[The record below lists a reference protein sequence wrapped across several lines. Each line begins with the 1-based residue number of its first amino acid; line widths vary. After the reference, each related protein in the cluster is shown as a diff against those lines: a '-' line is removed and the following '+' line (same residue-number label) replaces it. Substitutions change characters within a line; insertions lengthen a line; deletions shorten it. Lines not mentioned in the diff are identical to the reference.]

1 MALKFTNAIESLKI
15 ASYDGRKISLCTTE
29 DGLMKFQIPRMY
41 MPFGISGF
49 TPEVGATKYN
59 IDFAMKGWDE
69 EENYVRKFYETLR
82 EIENKVIESVSEQSE
97 KIFGKK
103 MSVGELK
110 PMFNSNIKESPDREP
125 KFRVKV
131 DTTMDG
137 KVKSHVYDENKTAL
151 YDDVSNGLY
160 SRQSGTAVV
169 EMNSVY
175 FLNRK
180 FGMTWKLNSLVVYEP
195 QRLKG
200 FQFIGV

>member
-1 MALKFTNAIESLKI
+1 MSAVL
-15 ASYDGRKISLCTTE
+15 
-29 DGLMKFQIPRMY
+29 
-41 MPFGISGF
+41 
-49 TPEVGATKYN
+49 
-59 IDFAMKGWDE
+59 
-69 EENYVRKFYETLR
+69 
-82 EIENKVIESVSEQSE
+82 VIESVSEQSE
-97 KIFGKK
+97 QIFGKK

-151 YDDVSNGLY
+151 YDDVGNGLY
-160 SRQSGTAVV
+160 ARQSGTAVV

>member
-15 ASYDGRKISLCTTE
+15 ANYDGRKISLCTTD

-41 MPFGISGF
+41 MPFGVSGF

-97 KIFGKK
+97 QIFGKK
-103 MSVGELK
+103 MGVSELK

-131 DTTMDG
+131 DTTCL
-137 KVKSHVYDENKTAL
+137 L
-151 YDDVSNGLY
+151 YTSPSPRDLST
-160 SRQSGTAVV
+160 SRMPSSA
-169 EMNSVY
+169 
-175 FLNRK
+175 
-180 FGMTWKLNSLVVYEP
+180 
-195 QRLKG
+195 
-200 FQFIGV
+200 

>member
-1 MALKFTNAIESLKI
+1 
-15 ASYDGRKISLCTTE
+15 
-29 DGLMKFQIPRMY
+29 
-41 MPFGISGF
+41 
-49 TPEVGATKYN
+49 
-59 IDFAMKGWDE
+59 
-69 EENYVRKFYETLR
+69 
-82 EIENKVIESVSEQSE
+82 
-97 KIFGKK
+97 

-151 YDDVSNGLY
+151 YDDVGNGLY
-160 SRQSGTAVV
+160 ARQSGTAVV

>member
-1 MALKFTNAIESLKI
+1 M
-15 ASYDGRKISLCTTE
+15 G
-29 DGLMKFQIPRMY
+29 
-41 MPFGISGF
+41 
-49 TPEVGATKYN
+49 
-59 IDFAMKGWDE
+59 
-69 EENYVRKFYETLR
+69 
-82 EIENKVIESVSEQSE
+82 
-97 KIFGKK
+97 
-103 MSVGELK
+103 VGELK

-160 SRQSGTAVV
+160 ARQSGTAVV

>member
-1 MALKFTNAIESLKI
+1 MGV
-15 ASYDGRKISLCTTE
+15 D
-29 DGLMKFQIPRMY
+29 
-41 MPFGISGF
+41 
-49 TPEVGATKYN
+49 
-59 IDFAMKGWDE
+59 
-69 EENYVRKFYETLR
+69 
-82 EIENKVIESVSEQSE
+82 
-97 KIFGKK
+97 
-103 MSVGELK
+103 ELK

-131 DTTMDG
+131 DSTFDG
-137 KVKSHVYDENKTAL
+137 KIKSHVYDENKTAL
-151 YDDVSNGLY
+151 YDTIDNGLY

-175 FLNRK
+175 FLNKK